1 MVFVMLIIVFCL
13 NSNES
18 KQVKQKNYRA
28 KVIEIM
34 VPLKYLSTFMR
45 TLEMPL
51 TNCEINFILCWPAN
65 CFIMV
70 NANCGQIQTI
80 AITDPKLYV
89 PVVILSTQALIYNT
103 NRNNM

>member
-1 MVFVMLIIVFCL
+1 MPIIVFCL

-51 TNCEINFILCWPAN
+51 TNCEINFFLCWPAN

-70 NANCGQIQTI
+70 NTNCGQIQTI

-89 PVVILSTQALIYNT
+89 PVVILSTQALIYKYEQE
-103 NRNNM
+103 